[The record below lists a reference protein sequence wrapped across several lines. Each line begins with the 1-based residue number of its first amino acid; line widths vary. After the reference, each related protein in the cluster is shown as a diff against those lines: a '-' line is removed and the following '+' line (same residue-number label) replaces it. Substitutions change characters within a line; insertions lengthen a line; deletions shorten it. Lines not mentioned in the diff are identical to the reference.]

1 MNLFLLNAL
10 FAVGWAL
17 VWGGLTVAMLLIG
30 YAIGYLALWLT
41 RPLYGPSAYFR
52 RVPRTIYLVIY
63 FLYAL
68 VVSSVRVAAD
78 VLRPRLKSRPGIIAV
93 PLDVKSD
100 GAITL
105 LANMISLTPG
115 TLSLD
120 VSSDRRVLFVHSMF
134 IDDPD
139 AERQGIKDTM
149 ERRILDASQ

>member
-10 FAVGWAL
+10 FSVGWAL
-17 VWGGLTVAMLLIG
+17 VWGSLTVAMLLIG
-30 YAIGYLALWLT
+30 YVIGYLALWLT

-68 VVSSVRVAAD
+68 VVSSVRVATD
-78 VLRPRLKSRPGIIAV
+78 VLRPKLKSRPGIIAV

>member
-1 MNLFLLNAL
+1 MNLLLLNAL

-17 VWGGLTVAMLLIG
+17 VWGSLTVEMLLIG

-41 RPLYGPSAYFR
+41 RPLYGPTTYFR
-52 RVPRTIYLVIY
+52 RVPRIAFLVIY
-63 FLYAL
+63 FLFAL
-68 VVSSVRVAAD
+68 VVSSVRVARD
-78 VLRPRLKSRPGIIAV
+78 VLRPKLTSRPGIVAV

-100 GAITL
+100 AAITL

-139 AERQGIKDTM
+139 AERQSIKDTM